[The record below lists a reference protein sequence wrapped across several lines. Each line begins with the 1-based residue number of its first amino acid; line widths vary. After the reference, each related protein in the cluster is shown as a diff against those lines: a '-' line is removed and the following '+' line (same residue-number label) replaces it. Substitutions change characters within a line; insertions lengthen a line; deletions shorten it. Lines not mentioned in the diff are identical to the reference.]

1 MDQKLVLKDNETERG
16 LLDLSVALSSRDV
29 TAGNQFAL
37 FVLVRNPFNKPAWI
51 RRVHVSLPSELK
63 LADPAALSKKEQK
76 ELRAKKRRTRENLE
90 HHLNEKEKFNQ
101 ENKEL
106 INEKKIKLEAKISLI
121 EKKLENVL
129 SEVGNDFSS
138 DHKEKH
144 LTKLEFLLQN
154 LRGEIKDLSMQES
167 NKIFLNMSGD
177 PKIGMLRIDS
187 KSDGFANIPGDPRI
201 GYLEVYNS
209 DQALKETT
217 QTRTIELE
225 SSLPSHAALQPG
237 STAVYTAALY
247 VKNSIIFTPSQYR
260 LQFNVN
266 YSFTSLTPKGLRK
279 INQVQSED
287 TITQE
292 IINNSSLENEEALFT
307 NTVAH
312 EISIRPSVYSIML
325 GSTIGGSVG
334 SLARLLQINPSLSWE
349 SFTEVDFLVGI
360 AVSIILS
367 AVAIVFMARKS
378 DTQSF
383 LSVEDFWGG
392 VLIGFLIGYTGAS
405 FFQELTGVASPST

>member
-1 MDQKLVLKDNETERG
+1 MDQKLDSISHETERG

-29 TAGNQFAL
+29 TAGKQFAL
-37 FVLVRNPFNKPAWI
+37 FVLVRNPFNKPVWI

-63 LADPAALSKKEQK
+63 QADPAELSRKEQREQHIK
-76 ELRAKKRRTRENLE
+76 NRRVREELENHIDEKKNFEQKNRE
-90 HHLNEKEKFNQ
+90 FVD
-101 ENKEL
+101 
-106 INEKKIKLEAKISLI
+106 EKKIKLEDKISLI
-121 EKKLENVL
+121 EKRLESIL
-129 SEVGNDFSS
+129 SEFSS
-138 DHKEKH
+138 DESDAKERH
-144 LTKLEFLLQN
+144 LNRLETSLRN
-154 LRGEIKDLSMQES
+154 LKREIEDLSMRES
-167 NKIFLNMSGD
+167 NNSSLNMSGE

-187 KSDGFANIPGDPRI
+187 KSGGSTNISGIPNI

-209 DQALKETT
+209 DQVLKETA

-225 SSLPSHAALQPG
+225 SSLPSYAALQPG
-237 STAVYTAALY
+237 STAVYTAVLY

-266 YSFTSLTPKGLRK
+266 YSFTSLTPIGLSK
-279 INQVQSED
+279 INQVQSD
-287 TITQE
+287 NTITQE
-292 IINNSSLENEEALFT
+292 IINNNSIESEEALFT

-312 EISIRPSVYSIML
+312 EISIRPSVYSIMF
-325 GSTIGGSVG
+325 GSTIGGSIG
-334 SLARLLQINPSLSWE
+334 SLARLLQINPSLSWT
-349 SFTEVDFLVGI
+349 SFTEVDFLVSI
-360 AVSIILS
+360 SVSTILS

-405 FFQELTGVASPST
+405 FFQELTGVASPSR